1 MNRFFSFSGRIGRG
15 TWWLGQIINIGI
27 LTIGLLLSGMLAA
40 SGEMENMSA
49 SAIVVFLVSLVVA
62 VWVNLATCFQRY
74 HDRDKSGFWF
84 LISFIPFIGPVWMV
98 VELGM
103 LGGTRG
109 ANRWGMPGGSGDGT
123 SSSVSASSDYGIEDL
138 DAKIARMKADQSR
151 AAPAA
156 ASPHDIRGR
165 APAAPAQGFPLD
177 PARRGGFGRRGT

>member
-1 MNRFFSFSGRIGRG
+1 MDRFFSFSGRIGRG
-15 TWWLGQIINIGI
+15 TWWLGQIINIGV
-27 LTIGLLLSGMLAA
+27 LTIGMLLTGLMAGGSEDMSLAA
-40 SGEMENMSA
+40 
-49 SAIVVFLVSLVVA
+49 IVILVLTFVVA
-62 VWVNLATCFQRY
+62 IWINLATSIQRY

-84 LISFIPFIGPVWMV
+84 FTSFIPFIGPVWMV

-109 ANRWGMPGGSGDGT
+109 ANRWGVPGGSGGDT
-123 SSSVSASSDYGIEDL
+123 SPTFSASSGYDIGDL
-138 DAKIARMKADQSR
+138 DAKIARMKAEQSR

-156 ASPHDIRGR
+156 ASPHDSRGR